1 MRININGIIRD
12 MTEAELERLSKE
24 HPPEIQTSEQRL
36 DKIETVLTALVELLK
51 KMTGQEVSV

>member
-24 HPPEIQTSEQRL
+24 HPPEIQTNEQRL
-36 DKIETVLTALVELLK
+36 DKIETAVNVLVELLK
-51 KMTGQEVSV
+51 KLTGQEVAT